1 MAKTATFGV
10 MHLVTSFSV
19 TYGLTGSLTI
29 AGVVTFV
36 EPTVNTI
43 MHYFFDKY
51 WDHPRMQG
59 VRQAV
64 ANIVRPGRRIAR
76 PRPPWPTKGVTAHRR
91 PPSEL
96 ELRRQ
101 KQTGPL
107 WARFQCGFSEPS
119 SAHHFSTKA
128 RSIT

>member
-51 WDHPRMQG
+51 WDHPRMQA
-59 VRQAV
+59 VRQSV
-64 ANIVRPGRRIAR
+64 ANVVRPAQAT
-76 PRPPWPTKGVTAHRR
+76 PATTPTMADQG
-91 PPSEL
+91 
-96 ELRRQ
+96 
-101 KQTGPL
+101 G
-107 WARFQCGFSEPS
+107 
-119 SAHHFSTKA
+119 
-128 RSIT
+128 

>member
-19 TYGLTGSLTI
+19 TYTLTGSMTI

-36 EPTVNTI
+36 EPLVNTV

-51 WDHPRMQG
+51 WDHPRAQNARR
-59 VRQAV
+59 VLAQALPRM
-64 ANIVRPGRRIAR
+64 ATAR
-76 PRPPWPTKGVTAHRR
+76 LALDRD
-91 PPSEL
+91 
-96 ELRRQ
+96 
-101 KQTGPL
+101 
-107 WARFQCGFSEPS
+107 
-119 SAHHFSTKA
+119 HFSTKA